1 MVSTS
6 DKYKRA
12 LVTLIRSLAVLYQVV
27 TTVTRESADAE
38 VRKGYRTLSKKA
50 HPDRGGHLEDQQRL
64 NAAYKEWCDSA
75 FQKTSAKQR
84 GKNKQKGASVPVLLP
99 TQEVEKSFW
108 FRSQAVLFTY
118 QGFAADLDTSLAEW
132 ARFLAFVRS
141 SLRSWCVTRWT
152 ASSETNADGKHHA
165 HLMMQFTSRKNR
177 NLKGYCRMPL

>member
-75 FQKTSAKQR
+75 FQKTSAK
-84 GKNKQKGASVPVLLP
+84 
-99 TQEVEKSFW
+99 
-108 FRSQAVLFTY
+108 
-118 QGFAADLDTSLAEW
+118 
-132 ARFLAFVRS
+132 
-141 SLRSWCVTRWT
+141 
-152 ASSETNADGKHHA
+152 H
-165 HLMMQFTSRKNR
+165 
-177 NLKGYCRMPL
+177 

>member
-6 DKYKRA
+6 DKYKGA
-12 LVTLIRSLAVLYQVV
+12 LVTLMSSLAVLYQVV

-84 GKNKQKGASVPVLLP
+84 GKNKQKGASAVVLLP
-99 TQEVEKSFW
+99 TREVERSSW
-108 FRSQAVLFTY
+108 SRSQALLFTY
-118 QGFAADLDTSLAEW
+118 QGFAADLALW
-132 ARFLAFVRS
+132 
-141 SLRSWCVTRWT
+141 
-152 ASSETNADGKHHA
+152 
-165 HLMMQFTSRKNR
+165 
-177 NLKGYCRMPL
+177 